1 VPPFTAGGGGGGD
14 VVSVE
19 DPWANAE
26 GASNVADAK
35 AKTEIRLRL
44 FTESS
49 SRNDPEKM

>member
-14 VVSVE
+14 VLS
-19 DPWANAE
+19 DGPWANAK
-26 GASNVADAK
+26 GVTNVADAK